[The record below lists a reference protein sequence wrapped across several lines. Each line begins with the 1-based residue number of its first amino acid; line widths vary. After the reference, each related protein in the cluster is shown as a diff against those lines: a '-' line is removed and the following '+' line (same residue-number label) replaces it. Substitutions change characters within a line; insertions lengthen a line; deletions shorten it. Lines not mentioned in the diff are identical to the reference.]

1 MPEHCGRAVRHHQRG
16 ALTYLKPLEAEAA
29 ESQDEHVTAITRPRA
44 DLLEGGVGCQA
55 GAHVGAAGT
64 DG

>member
-1 MPEHCGRAVRHHQRG
+1 MRHHQRG